1 MTATRK
7 PRPYLEKRARAA
19 ARRNAVQALYQW
31 EMNHQPVERVIAEFC
46 DERPEMQKADPEYF
60 GDVVRGVVAHRE
72 ELAARLGPHLARPLE
87 QLDPVE
93 RAVLLLAM
101 FELAH
106 RPDVPWR
113 VVVNEGIELAKT
125 FGAEQSHKFING
137 VLDAAA
143 RVERAVEI
151 GAA

>member
-1 MTATRK
+1 MIAPAR
-7 PRPYLEKRARAA
+7 RGYLQSRARAA

-31 EMNHQPVERVIAEFC
+31 ELNRQPIDGIIGEFQNERA
-46 DERPEMQKADPEYF
+46 EMQKADHSYF
-60 GDVVRGVVAHRE
+60 CEVVRGVVLNRD
-72 ELAARLGPHLARPLE
+72 ELADRLEPHLKRAFP

-101 FELAH
+101 FELIY
-106 RPDVPWR
+106 RPDLPWR
-113 VVVNEGIELAKT
+113 VVVNEGVELAKM

-143 RVERAVEI
+143 RTTRAAEI

>member
-1 MTATRK
+1 MSASRNRK
-7 PRPYLEKRARAA
+7 YLQNQARAS

-31 EMNHQPVERVIAEFC
+31 ELNRQPIDQIIGEFQSERS
-46 DERPEMQKADPEYF
+46 EMEKADLAYF
-60 GDVVRGVVAHRE
+60 CEIVRGVVLHRD
-72 ELAARLGPHLARPLE
+72 ELAERLEPHLQRGFP

-101 FELAH
+101 FELLY
-106 RPDVPWR
+106 RVDLPWR
-113 VVVNEGIELAKT
+113 VVVNEAVELAKM

-143 RVERAVEI
+143 RGIRAVEI

>member
-1 MTATRK
+1 MSAPRNRK
-7 PRPYLEKRARAA
+7 YLQSQARAA

-31 EMNHQPVERVIAEFC
+31 ELNRQPIDQIIGEFQTERAEM
-46 DERPEMQKADPEYF
+46 EKADPAYF
-60 GDVVRGVVAHRE
+60 CEIMRGVVLHRD
-72 ELAARLGPHLARPLE
+72 ELAERLEPHLNRGFP

-101 FELAH
+101 FELLY
-106 RPDVPWR
+106 RVDLPWR
-113 VVVNEGIELAKT
+113 VVVNEAVELAMM

-143 RVERAVEI
+143 RSIRTLEI